1 MLLIMQK
8 REISLLTTAQ
18 VIVKG
23 TVVRGGESVSD
34 YKQNISKIFG
44 TSNDSQVGRLPPDK
58 IKLLS
63 GQENSSLLLQNTH
76 CVEFEYRIT
85 GVGGKLTV
93 YVAETNHNELFQRN
107 ESENFQSLK
116 YR

>member
-1 MLLIMQK
+1 MIAKL
-8 REISLLTTAQ
+8 E
-18 VIVKG
+18 
-23 TVVRGGESVSD
+23 
-34 YKQNISKIFG
+34 
-44 TSNDSQVGRLPPDK
+44 GRPPDK

-107 ESENFQSLK
+107 ESEKFSK
-116 YR
+116 I